1 MQENLELELLKN
13 VLIIIRAVRQA
24 GGGGFTHFIFTR
36 LARLDRA
43 EVAELPGGGLEV
55 VEGGGQPALLLV
67 QLHCAVEL
75 GASQEPSGLSCNR
88 KWSGTVEW
96 NCLMILISV
105 EVS

>member
-1 MQENLELELLKN
+1 M
-13 VLIIIRAVRQA
+13 LIIIPAVRQA
-24 GGGGFTHFIFTR
+24 GGDSHHIYTVRSGQ
-36 LARLDRA
+36 ARPGLDGA